1 MSITVMNLKLNT
13 RLNQILLMHKN
24 QMVFDNL
31 DTFAGSLSSFIKFLI
46 SFSAH
51 ILYKSVFFDN
61 IFAINN

>member
-1 MSITVMNLKLNT
+1 
-13 RLNQILLMHKN
+13 MHKN

-31 DTFAGSLSSFIKFLI
+31 DTFAGPLSSFIKFLI
-46 SFSAH
+46 SSSAH